1 MSEEGFA
8 IVGNEMGFLWEENE
22 CNWAN
27 NLSNNSSPTGGAGYT
42 GTADEEEEEKSEG
55 KKMKSSNGG
64 GGPKANKGKEGA
76 PQGNN
81 KKKRS
86 RGGITKEGK
95 KVGGGESDHEIH
107 IWTERER
114 RKKMRNMFAN
124 LHALLPQLPPKA
136 DKSTIVD
143 EAVNYI
149 RTLQQTLQK
158 LQKQKL
164 EKLQGATT
172 SSTTISSFN
181 CEPSLISQQK
191 VAYKD
196 TREAFLADQGSC
208 NELVTMG
215 NNINNPSSNSLSVVS
230 QFSPVMFQTWTSS
243 NVVLNICGDQAH
255 ISICSPRKPGLLT
268 SICYALEKHKITLVS
283 AQISSD
289 GDRNMYMIHAHHASN
304 GASDQF
310 LEAFNPVEEVFKQ
323 AVGEIMLWVSS

>member
-1 MSEEGFA
+1 M
-8 IVGNEMGFLWEENE
+8 
-22 CNWAN
+22 
-27 NLSNNSSPTGGAGYT
+27 
-42 GTADEEEEEKSEG
+42 
-55 KKMKSSNGG
+55 
-64 GGPKANKGKEGA
+64 
-76 PQGNN
+76 Q
-81 KKKRS
+81 
-86 RGGITKEGK
+86 
-95 KVGGGESDHEIH
+95 
-107 IWTERER
+107 
-114 RKKMRNMFAN
+114 
-124 LHALLPQLPPKA
+124 A

-208 NELVTMG
+208 NDLVTMG
-215 NNINNPSSNSLSVVS
+215 NNINNPSSNSLSAVS

-289 GDRNMYMIHAHHASN
+289 GDRNMYMIHAHH
-304 GASDQF
+304 
-310 LEAFNPVEEVFKQ
+310 
-323 AVGEIMLWVSS
+323 VSF